1 MKRVLPITL
10 VSMIILTGCSSLTTE
25 AEPQT
30 ESETLPEYSDEE
42 IDGMVAALDKEI
54 EALEQKK
61 EELLAMK
68 STSVSDTDWIVKYF
82 VDEFERPTEDPYLQL
97 SFEGSFSNSVTDKA
111 KLTGRIIVDDEFIG
125 IYLNEYGSNPVKNY
139 YRDEKTFYMT
149 VLEEDGNTY
158 KLKWRFLPGS
168 NRLLAYADATGEE
181 VYNYEMYEY
190 GTYKTFV
197 NSLRTNNQLTFKLT
211 SNMSN
216 TDSYLVE
223 MDNVSGFADL
233 FDATFPEVLTQSE
246 E

>member
-1 MKRVLPITL
+1 MKRRLSVVLIL
-10 VSMIILTGCSSLTTE
+10 MIILAGCSSSTTE
-25 AEPQT
+25 AESQT
-30 ESETLPEYSDEE
+30 ENETLPEYSDEE

-68 STSVSDTDWIVKYF
+68 STSASDTDWIVEYF

-97 SFEGSFSNSVTDKA
+97 SFEGSFSNAVTDKA

-139 YRDEKTFYMT
+139 YHDEKTFYMT

-158 KLKWRFLPGS
+158 SLKWRFLPGS
-168 NRLLAYADATGEE
+168 NRLLAYADATGEKAD
-181 VYNYEMYEY
+181 VSGTFEY
-190 GTYKTFV
+190 GTYQTFV
-197 NSLRTNNQLTFKLT
+197 NSLRSNDQLTFKLI
-211 SNMSN
+211 SGMSN

-223 MDNVSGFADL
+223 IDNVRGFADL
-233 FDATFPEVLTQSE
+233 FDATFSVVLTE
-246 E
+246 